1 MDFQT
6 IATLGVIVLA
16 IILFISEKLSVD
28 LIGLVIICA
37 LVITGVISPVEGI
50 QGFSNTATITV
61 AFMFVMS
68 AALLKTGALQFVAYK
83 LSDIFKKNFRLG
95 LVMMMLLIAI
105 ISAFINNTPVVAVF
119 IPVVIQ
125 IAKSTGKSP
134 SQLLI
139 PLSFAS
145 IFGGTCTYI
154 GTSTNVLVSGIAQD
168 FGYDGFSMFQL
179 MPFGLIL
186 VGVGTLY
193 MMLIGSRILPK
204 NRKNDEDL
212 EEKFGMREYL
222 TEIELQDSTDSI
234 GKTIMQSPLVK
245 DLKIDILEI
254 NRQGTRYNL
263 PQGDFILHAGDIL
276 KVRCNLSNIKELKS
290 RAKVLEGSSLKMAGD
305 NLQGTGTS
313 LVEMVISANSE
324 FDGKN
329 LQEVDFRRRFRASPL
344 AIRHREEVLHED
356 LYDIKLKAGDV
367 LLAEVKSHY
376 VKELRKKEMSQNAP
390 FALLSSDNV
399 IDFNKKQFLI
409 VTGIL
414 SLVIALA
421 TFGILDIVISVM
433 AGVVALVLL
442 NIMNMREVYKAINW
456 KIVFLLA
463 GVLSFGVALSNTGL
477 DQTIAG
483 GLLNQLGA
491 FGPVIVLSGLY
502 LATSI
507 LTELMSNNATAALMA
522 PIAIAISTQL
532 GLVPTPF
539 LMAVTFA
546 ASASFMTPIGYQ
558 TNTMVYTAG
567 SYKFTDF
574 TKVGVMLNLLFWLLA
589 TIFLPMIFPFQSL

>member
-6 IATLGVIVLA
+6 IATLAVILLAIVL
-16 IILFISEKLSVD
+16 FVTEKLSVD

-50 QGFSNTATITV
+50 KGFSNTATITV

-83 LSDIFKKNFRLG
+83 LSDIFKRNFRLG
-95 LVMMMLLIAI
+95 LVLMMLLIAV

-168 FGYDGFSMFQL
+168 FGFEGFSMFQL
-179 MPFGLIL
+179 LPFGLIL
-186 VGVGTLY
+186 VLVGTLY

-204 NRKNDEDL
+204 NRKNGEDL
-212 EEKFGMREYL
+212 EEKFGMRDYL
-222 TEIELQDSTDSI
+222 TEIELQDNTDSI
-234 GKTIMQSPLVK
+234 GKAIMESPLVK

-254 NRQGTRYNL
+254 NRNGTRYNL
-263 PQGDFILHAGDIL
+263 PQGDFILNSGDIL

-290 RAKVLEGSSLKMAGD
+290 RAKVLEGSSVKMAGD
-305 NLQGTGTS
+305 NLKGTGSS

-329 LQEVDFRRRFRASPL
+329 LQELDFRRRFRASPL

-356 LYDIKLKAGDV
+356 LYSIKLKAGDV

-390 FALLSSDNV
+390 FALLSSDTV
-399 IDFNKKQFLI
+399 IDFNKKQFVI
-409 VTGIL
+409 VLGVLAT
-414 SLVIALA
+414 VIGLA

-442 NIMNMREVYKAINW
+442 NVLNMREVYKAINW

-477 DQTIAG
+477 DQKIAG
-483 GLLNQLGA
+483 GLLNHLGA

-502 LATSI
+502 LVTSF

-574 TKVGVMLNLLFWLLA
+574 TKVGVMLNLLFWVLA
-589 TIFLPMIFPFQSL
+589 TIFLPMIFPFESL

>member
-1 MDFQT
+1 MDFHIIAT
-6 IATLGVIVLA
+6 IAVIILA
-16 IILFISEKLSVD
+16 IILFVTEKLSVD

-83 LSDIFKKNFRLG
+83 LSDVFKYDFRLG
-95 LVMMMLLIAI
+95 LVMMMLLIAL

-168 FGYDGFSMFQL
+168 FGFEGFTMFQL
-179 MPFGLIL
+179 LPFGLIL
-186 VGVGTLY
+186 VLVGTLY
-193 MMLIGSRILPK
+193 MMLIGSKLLPK
-204 NRKNDEDL
+204 NRRDDENL
-212 EEKFGMREYL
+212 EDKFGMREYL
-222 TEIELQDSTDSI
+222 TEIELQDNTDSI
-234 GKTIMQSPLVK
+234 GKTIMQSSLVN
-245 DLKIDILEI
+245 DLRIDILEI

-263 PQGDFILHAGDIL
+263 PQGDFILQSGDIL

-290 RAKVLEGSSLKMAGD
+290 RAKVLDGSSLKMAGD

-329 LQEVDFRRRFRASPL
+329 LQELDFRRRFRASPL

-390 FALLSSDNV
+390 FALLSSDIV
-399 IDFNKKQFLI
+399 VDFNKKQFLI
-409 VTGIL
+409 VTGVL
-414 SLVIALA
+414 ATVIGLA
-421 TFGILDIVISVM
+421 TFGVLDIVISVM

-442 NIMNMREVYKAINW
+442 NILNMREVYKAINW

-477 DQTIAG
+477 DQNSRRTFRSVGCLWSSNCAQWFIFSD
-483 GLLNQLGA
+483 LFLNRIDVQ
-491 FGPVIVLSGLY
+491 
-502 LATSI
+502 
-507 LTELMSNNATAALMA
+507 
-522 PIAIAISTQL
+522 
-532 GLVPTPF
+532 
-539 LMAVTFA
+539 
-546 ASASFMTPIGYQ
+546 
-558 TNTMVYTAG
+558 
-567 SYKFTDF
+567 
-574 TKVGVMLNLLFWLLA
+574 
-589 TIFLPMIFPFQSL
+589 

>member
-1 MDFQT
+1 MDFQ
-6 IATLGVIVLA
+6 IFATLGVILLA
-16 IILFISEKLSVD
+16 IILFVTEKLSVD
-28 LIGLVIICA
+28 LIALVIICS
-37 LVITGVISPVEGI
+37 LVITGVISPIEGI

-83 LSDIFKKNFRLG
+83 LSDIFKRNFKLG
-95 LVMMMLLIAI
+95 LVLMMFLIAV

-168 FGYDGFSMFQL
+168 FGFESFSMFQL
-179 MPFGLIL
+179 LPFGLIL
-186 VGVGTLY
+186 VSVGTLY
-193 MMLIGSRILPK
+193 MMLIGSRLLPK
-204 NRKNDEDL
+204 NRKNEEDL

-222 TEIELQDSTDSI
+222 TEIELQENTDSI
-234 GKTIMQSPLVK
+234 GKSIMQSSLVK

-254 NRQGTRYNL
+254 KREGTRYNL

-305 NLQGTGTS
+305 NLKGTGTS

-324 FDGKN
+324 FDGKS
-329 LQEVDFRRRFRASPL
+329 LQEVDFRRRYRASPL
-344 AIRHREEVLHED
+344 AIKHREEVLHED

-376 VKELRKKEMSQNAP
+376 VKELRKKEMGQNAP
-390 FALLSSDNV
+390 FALLSSDIV
-399 IDFNKKQFLI
+399 IDFNKKQFFI

-414 SLVIALA
+414 STVIALA

-442 NIMNMREVYKAINW
+442 NILNMREVYKAINW

-463 GVLSFGVALSNTGL
+463 GVLSFGVALRNTGL

-491 FGPVIVLSGLY
+491 FGPVVVLSGLY
-502 LATSI
+502 LATSF

-574 TKVGVMLNLLFWLLA
+574 TRVGVGLNLLFWILA
-589 TIFLPMIFPFQSL
+589 TIFLPLIFPFQPL

>member
-6 IATLGVIVLA
+6 IATLAVILLATVL
-16 IILFISEKLSVD
+16 FVTEKLSVD

-37 LVITGVISPVEGI
+37 LVMTGVISPIEGI
-50 QGFSNTATITV
+50 KGFSNTATITV

-83 LSDIFKKNFRLG
+83 LSDIFKRNFKVG
-95 LVMMMLLIAI
+95 LVLMMLLIAI

-168 FGYDGFSMFQL
+168 FGFEGFSMFQL
-179 MPFGLIL
+179 LPFGLIL
-186 VGVGTLY
+186 VLVGTLY

-204 NRKNDEDL
+204 NRKNEEDL
-212 EEKFGMREYL
+212 EEKFGMRDYL
-222 TEIELQDSTDSI
+222 TEIELQDNTDSI
-234 GKTIMQSPLVK
+234 GKAIMQSPLVN

-254 NRQGTRYNL
+254 NRHGTRYNL
-263 PQGDFILHAGDIL
+263 PQGDFVLQSGDVL

-305 NLQGTGTS
+305 NLKGTGSS
-313 LVEMVISANSE
+313 LVEMVVSANSE

-329 LQEVDFRRRFRASPL
+329 LQELDFRRRYRASPL

-390 FALLSSDNV
+390 FALLSSDHV
-399 IDFNKKQFLI
+399 IDFNKKQFLM

-414 SLVIALA
+414 AIVIALA
-421 TFGILDIVISVM
+421 SFGILDIVISVM

-442 NIMNMREVYKAINW
+442 KILNMREVYKAINW

-463 GVLSFGVALSNTGL
+463 GVLSFGVALNNTGL
-477 DQTIAG
+477 DQKIAA
-483 GLLNQLGA
+483 GLLNHLGA

-502 LATSI
+502 LVTSF

-574 TKVGVMLNLLFWLLA
+574 TKVGVALNLLFWILA
-589 TIFLPMIFPFQSL
+589 TLFLPMIFPFQSL

>member
-1 MDFQT
+1 MDFQI
-6 IATLGVIVLA
+6 IATLSVILLAIVL
-16 IILFISEKLSVD
+16 FVTEKLSVD

-68 AALLKTGALQFVAYK
+68 AALLKTGALQFVAYT
-83 LSDIFKKNFRLG
+83 LSDVFKKNFRLG
-95 LVMMMLLIAI
+95 LVLMMLLIAI

-168 FGYDGFSMFQL
+168 FGYEGFSMFQL
-179 MPFGLIL
+179 LPFGLIL
-186 VGVGTLY
+186 VLVGTLY
-193 MMLIGSRILPK
+193 MMLIGSRLLPK
-204 NRKNDEDL
+204 KRINEEDL

-222 TEIELQDSTDSI
+222 TEIELQDNTDSI

-254 NRQGTRYNL
+254 NRSGTRYNL
-263 PQGDFILHAGDIL
+263 PQGDFILHSGDIL

-290 RAKVLEGSSLKMAGD
+290 RAKVLDASSLKMAGD

-313 LVEMVISANSE
+313 LVEMVISSNSE

-329 LQEVDFRRRFRASPL
+329 LQELDFRRRYRASPL

-376 VKELRKKEMSQNAP
+376 VKELRKKEMTQNAP
-390 FALLSSDNV
+390 FALLSSDIV
-399 IDFNKKQFLI
+399 IDFNKNQFII
-409 VTGIL
+409 VTSIL
-414 SLVIALA
+414 ATVIALA
-421 TFGILDIVISVM
+421 TFGVLDIVISVM
-433 AGVVALVLL
+433 AGVVVLVLL
-442 NIMNMREVYKAINW
+442 NILTMREVYKAINW

-463 GVLSFGVALSNTGL
+463 GVLSFGVALNNTGL
-477 DQTIAG
+477 DQKIAG
-483 GLLNQLGA
+483 GLLNQLGV

-502 LATSI
+502 LITSF

-522 PIAIAISTQL
+522 PIAIAISSQL

-574 TKVGVMLNLLFWLLA
+574 TKVGVSLNLLFWILA
-589 TIFLPMIFPFQSL
+589 TVFLPILFPFKPI

>member
-6 IATLGVIVLA
+6 IATLAVILLA
-16 IILFISEKLSVD
+16 IILFVTEKLSVD

-50 QGFSNTATITV
+50 KGFSNTATITV

-95 LVMMMLLIAI
+95 LVMMMLLIAL

-168 FGYDGFSMFQL
+168 FGFEGFSMFQL
-179 MPFGLIL
+179 MPFGIIL
-186 VGVGTLY
+186 VLVGTLY
-193 MMLIGSRILPK
+193 MMLVGSRLLPK
-204 NRKNDEDL
+204 RRKNDEDL

-234 GKTIMQSPLVK
+234 GKTIMQSSLVN

-263 PQGDFILHAGDIL
+263 PQGDFILHSGDIL

-313 LVEMVISANSE
+313 LVEMVISSNSE

-329 LQEVDFRRRFRASPL
+329 LQELDFRRRYRASPL

-390 FALLSSDNV
+390 FALLSSDIV

-409 VTGIL
+409 VTSIL
-414 SLVIALA
+414 ATVIALA
-421 TFGILDIVISVM
+421 TFEVLDIVISVM

-442 NIMNMREVYKAINW
+442 NILNMREVYKAINW

-477 DQTIAG
+477 DQKIAS

-502 LATSI
+502 LVTSF

-574 TKVGVMLNLLFWLLA
+574 TKVGVSLNLLFWILA

>member
-1 MDFQT
+1 MDFHI
-6 IATLGVIVLA
+6 IATLI
-16 IILFISEKLSVD
+16 IILLSILLFVTEKLPID
-28 LIGLVIICA
+28 LIALVIICG
-37 LVITGVISPVEGI
+37 LVITGVVSPMEGI
-50 QGFSNTATITV
+50 AGFSNIATITV

-68 AALLKTGALQFVAYK
+68 AALLKTGALQYVAYL
-83 LSDIFKKNFRLG
+83 LSDIFQRNFRLG
-95 LVMMMLLIAI
+95 LVLMMLLIAI

-125 IAKSTGKSP
+125 IAKSTGRSP
-134 SQLLI
+134 AQMLI

-168 FGYDGFSMFQL
+168 FGFEGFGMFQL
-179 MPFGLIL
+179 APFGIIL

-193 MMLIGSRILPK
+193 MMLIGTKILPK
-204 NRKNDEDL
+204 NRQNDDL

-234 GKTIMQSPLVK
+234 GKTIMDSPLVK
-245 DLKIDILEI
+245 DLKIDILEVVR
-254 NRQGTRYNL
+254 NGTRYNL
-263 PQGDFILHAGDIL
+263 PPGDFILHSNDVL

-290 RAKVLEGSSLKMAGD
+290 RAKILESSSVKMAGD
-305 NLQGTGTS
+305 NLKGTGST
-313 LVEMVISANSE
+313 LVEMVIASNSE
-324 FDGKN
+324 FEGKT

-376 VKELRKKEMSQNAP
+376 MKELKRKEMTQNAP
-390 FALLSSDNV
+390 FALLSADQL
-399 IDFNKKQFLI
+399 IDFNQKQFVI
-409 VTGIL
+409 VSSVLAT
-414 SLVIALA
+414 VIAIA
-421 TFGILDIVISVM
+421 TFGLLDISIAVIS
-433 AGVVALVLL
+433 GVVSLVLL
-442 NIMNMREVYKAINW
+442 KVLNMREVYKAINW

-463 GVLSFGVALSNTGL
+463 GVLSFGVALRNTGL
-477 DQTIAG
+477 DELMARG
-483 GLLNQLGA
+483 FLNQLGEY
-491 FGPVIVLSGLY
+491 GPIVVLSAIY
-502 LATSI
+502 LATAI

-522 PIAIAISTQL
+522 PIAIAISIQL
-532 GLVPTPF
+532 GLQPLPF

-558 TNTMVYTAG
+558 TNTMVYSAG

-574 TKVGVMLNLLFWLLA
+574 TKVGLLLTVVFWLLA
-589 TIFLPMIFPFQSL
+589 TFLLPVIFPFQSI

>member
-6 IATLGVIVLA
+6 IATLTVIILA
-16 IILFISEKLSVD
+16 IILFVTEKLSVD

-83 LSDIFKKNFRLG
+83 LSAIFKRSFRLG
-95 LVMMMLLIAI
+95 LVLMMLLIAL
-105 ISAFINNTPVVAVF
+105 ISAFINNTPIVAVF

-168 FGYDGFSMFQL
+168 FGFEGFSMFQL
-179 MPFGLIL
+179 LPFGFIL
-186 VGVGTLY
+186 VAVGTLY

-204 NRKNDEDL
+204 NRQNEENL

-222 TEIELQDSTDSI
+222 TEIELQDNTDSI
-234 GKTIMQSPLVK
+234 GKTIMQSPLVT

-254 NRQGTRYNL
+254 NRQGIRYNL
-263 PQGDFILHAGDIL
+263 PQGDFILHSGDIL

-290 RAKVLEGSSLKMAGD
+290 RAKILEGSSVKMAGD

-329 LQEVDFRRRFRASPL
+329 LQELDFRRRFRASPL

-390 FALLSSDNV
+390 FALLSSDIV
-399 IDFNKKQFLI
+399 IDFNKKQFYI
-409 VTGIL
+409 VTTVLAI
-414 SLVIALA
+414 VIALA

-433 AGVVALVLL
+433 AGVVTLVLL
-442 NIMNMREVYKAINW
+442 NVMNMREVYKAINW

-477 DQTIAG
+477 DQKIAS
-483 GLLNQLGA
+483 GLLSQLGD

-502 LATSI
+502 FVTSM

-522 PIAIAISTQL
+522 PIAIAISIQL

-574 TKVGVMLNLLFWLLA
+574 TKVGVMLNLLFWVLA
-589 TIFLPMIFPFQSL
+589 TVFLPLIFPFQPI

>member
-6 IATLGVIVLA
+6 IATLAIILLA
-16 IILFISEKLSVD
+16 IILFVTEKLSVD

-50 QGFSNTATITV
+50 KGFSNTATITV

-68 AALLKTGALQFVAYK
+68 AALLKTGALQFVAYR
-83 LSDIFKKNFRLG
+83 LSDIFKSNFRLG

-168 FGYDGFSMFQL
+168 FGFEGFSMFQL

-186 VGVGTLY
+186 VLAGTLY
-193 MMLIGSRILPK
+193 MMLIGSRLLPK

-222 TEIELQDSTDSI
+222 TEIELQDNTDSI

-263 PQGDFILHAGDIL
+263 PQGDFILHSGDIL

-329 LQEVDFRRRFRASPL
+329 LQEVDFRRRYRASPL

-390 FALLSSDNV
+390 FALLSSDIV

-409 VTGIL
+409 VTSVL
-414 SLVIALA
+414 ASVIALA

-433 AGVVALVLL
+433 AGVVALVLM

-477 DQTIAG
+477 DQKIAG

-502 LATSI
+502 FATSI

-574 TKVGVMLNLLFWLLA
+574 TKVGVSLNLLFWVLA
-589 TIFLPMIFPFQSL
+589 TILLPLIFPFQPL